1 MSKHLI
7 EFTTDKRFI
16 RRVRELKTIEIMV
29 RMYCHHHH
37 GGTPLCA
44 DCSALFDYA
53 QRRLQRCVF
62 GDAKPNCAKCVVHC
76 YSAAM
81 REKIRIVMRWAGPRM
96 LLRHPVLG
104 VLHLLADRRPIPVL
118 PAKRQPKDPATH
130 SAASAGKD

>member
-16 RRVRELKTIEIMV
+16 RRVRELKTIAIMV
-29 RMYCHHHH
+29 RMYCRHHH

-44 DCSALFDYA
+44 DCTALFDYA

-76 YSAAM
+76 YSKHM

-104 VLHLLADRRPIPVL
+104 VLHLLADRRPIPTL